1 MGLVMAPEIKE
12 PRAEHRDL
20 LAARIVAEALE
31 HRLRW
36 CAGVRDC
43 WGVSAIETHD
53 CFTTSEYMAID
64 HFGITAP
71 GESWKAVESGIL
83 EKDGAA
89 LVVRDVARL
98 EKMVEDVRG
107 AA

>member
-1 MGLVMAPEIKE
+1 MLFRSGPKHADIASQVSTYREQVTRELSALA
-12 PRAEHRDL
+12 RA
-20 LAARIVAEALE
+20 
-31 HRLRW
+31 
-36 CAGVRDC
+36 
-43 WGVSAIETHD
+43 
-53 CFTTSEYMAID
+53 
-64 HFGITAP
+64 
-71 GESWKAVESGIL
+71 GIL